1 MADACVIVGF
11 ALLVGGVA
19 WRFSAADA
27 CIVAG
32 VLCLL
37 AGVAHYRR

>member
-11 ALLVGGVA
+11 GLLVGGVA
-19 WRFSAADA
+19 WRFSTADA

-32 VLCLL
+32 ALLLL